1 MRVLIFVIGII
12 TDLLLIGLFF
22 WLLKF
27 SEYEISHIRSI
38 IFAALAIDSIFYIFA
53 CKSLRKNIW
62 QINIFSNRFLI
73 LAWIFAVMILIAGL
87 YLPSLQTLLKTEPLN
102 IFDWQLI
109 LILGFLNIALIEA
122 TKYYFIVRHQTNI

>member
-1 MRVLIFVIGII
+1 M
-12 TDLLLIGLFF
+12 
-22 WLLKF
+22 
-27 SEYEISHIRSI
+27 
-38 IFAALAIDSIFYIFA
+38 
-53 CKSLRKNIW
+53 
-62 QINIFSNRFLI
+62 
-73 LAWIFAVMILIAGL
+73 AWIFAVMILIAGL